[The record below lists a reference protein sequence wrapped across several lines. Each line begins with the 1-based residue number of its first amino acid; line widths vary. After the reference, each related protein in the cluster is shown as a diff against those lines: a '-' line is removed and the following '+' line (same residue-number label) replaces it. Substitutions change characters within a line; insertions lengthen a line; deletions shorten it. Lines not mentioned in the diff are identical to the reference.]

1 MFASVVFQYM
11 SRPPLGDERP
21 PLPKDYMVE
30 SLLVTIFCCLM
41 SGLIALLY
49 SYEVNSPLI

>member
-11 SRPPLGDERP
+11 SGPPLGDERL

-49 SYEVNSPLI
+49 SYEVNCPLI